1 MNTPRRAPRVP
12 PEGGRTLR
20 PGKAGSVGALDGGP
34 SRRTS
39 GLRTWAEALPRETRD
54 TLFLLAVVGWVV
66 FMQVSN
72 VPWWCSV
79 LTAGVLVWRAT
90 LALRGQPLPRW
101 PWRLGLL
108 VLASAFTWATH
119 GTLLGQ
125 DAGVTLVVVLLALK
139 TLEMRAR
146 RDAFVVF
153 FLAFFTLLTHFFHSQ
168 SLLTAAGIL
177 IALLGL
183 LTALVNAHM
192 PVGRPP
198 LAQAARIAVG
208 MAAMGAPI
216 MLVLFLLF
224 PRISPLWGVPGDDR
238 GRSGLSGTMRV
249 GQIAELVLDD
259 SIAMRLRFEGAPP
272 AQGELYF
279 RGPVLSAFD
288 GVEWRPSRSE
298 FPLSM
303 ALPSEL
309 AVSGEPVRYEVTME
323 PNRRPWVFLLEAAT
337 EPPDLPGM
345 RVRMTN
351 ELQWLTDRPIGSLVR
366 YSATS
371 HTSFRHG
378 PREHTV
384 ALQDHVT
391 LPPGYNPRTL
401 AFAQELRRMHGSGP
415 EATPRL
421 VDAVM
426 ERLRSGGYTYTLE
439 PGVYGQHTADEF
451 WFDRRMGFC
460 EHIASSFV
468 ILMRALDIPARIVTG
483 YQGGELNGLDG
494 YWTVRQRD
502 AHAWTE
508 VWHAGQGWVRV
519 DPTSAVAPGRTGSLQ
534 RLDAPE
540 GAFAGALR
548 NLNPGVAAQLRGAW
562 EAVNN
567 SWNQWVL
574 NYTQGRQLDLLKNL
588 GFSSPGWNDLAYV
601 LIGVVVAVSLIG
613 AAWALWER
621 QQHDP
626 WLRLLQ
632 RARSRLAPLGVDS
645 ADHTPPRELA
655 LRVQLRWGQAEAAQR
670 VAQWLLRLEAQRY
683 ARPGDATTPNL
694 ATLQREFRQLAW
706 PRKDPV

>member
-1 MNTPRRAPRVP
+1 MNT
-12 PEGGRTLR
+12 L
-20 PGKAGSVGALDGGP
+20 
-34 SRRTS
+34 RRTH
-39 GLRTWAEALPRETRD
+39 GLRTWLEALPRETRD

-66 FMQVSN
+66 LMQVAY
-72 VPWWCSV
+72 VPWWCSA
-79 LTAGVLVWRAT
+79 LTAFVLVWRAT

-108 VLASAFTWATH
+108 AVASAATWVTH

-125 DAGVTLVVVLLALK
+125 DAGVTLVVLLLALK

-168 SLLTAAGIL
+168 SLPTAAGIL

-192 PVGRPP
+192 PVGRPL

-224 PRISPLWGVPGDDR
+224 PRISPLWGVPADDR
-238 GRSGLSGTMRV
+238 GRSGLSDSMRV

-259 SIAMRLRFEGAPP
+259 SIAMRLRFEGPP
-272 AQGELYF
+272 PPQSELYF

-288 GVEWRPSRSE
+288 GVEWQPARSQFPASMSVPSD
-298 FPLSM
+298 
-303 ALPSEL
+303 L
-309 AVSGEPVRYEVTME
+309 AVSGTPVRYEVTME
-323 PNRRPWVFLLEAAT
+323 PNRRPWLFLLEASTQAP
-337 EPPDLPGM
+337 ELPGR

-351 ELQWLTDRPIGSLVR
+351 DLQWLIDRPVTSLVR

-378 PREHTV
+378 PLAHTV
-384 ALQDHVT
+384 ALQDHVA

-401 AFAQELRRMHGSGP
+401 ALAQELRRAHGNGA

-421 VDAVM
+421 VNAVM
-426 ERLRSGGYTYTLE
+426 ERLRTGGYTYTLE

-468 ILMRALDIPARIVTG
+468 VLMRALDIPARIVTG
-483 YQGGELNGLDG
+483 YQGGELNGIDG

-534 RLDAPE
+534 RLGAPE
-540 GAFAGALR
+540 GAFAGAIR
-548 NLNPGVAAQLRGAW
+548 NLTPNIAAQLRAAW
-562 EAVNN
+562 ESLNN

-574 NYTQGRQLDLLKNL
+574 NYTQSNQLDLLKNL
-588 GFSSPGWNDLAYV
+588 GFSSPGWTDLAYV
-601 LIGVVVAVSLIG
+601 LIGVVVAVSLMG
-613 AAWALWER
+613 AAWTLWER

-632 RARSRLAPLGVDS
+632 RARLRLAPLGVDS

-655 LRVQLRWGQAEAAQR
+655 RRVQQRWGQTEAAQR
-670 VAQWLLRLEAQRY
+670 VAQWLLKLEAQRY
-683 ARPGDATTPNL
+683 ARPGDASIPNP